1 MNSPSSYG
9 DLELDSEVL
18 NELAV
23 IEATH
28 FASASN
34 PVDQRSP
41 FEKEPPLTNP
51 GSDDVFD
58 PIASTSS
65 LVDQRSKKEPLTNS
79 DSDDLFDPTFDMGIQ
94 DLEELDAAIEDA
106 YRRKT
111 VLHLNHPLPRQLV
124 ITSRGDGKSPRSS
137 SPDKPRSSRRGTQ
150 KKSPKHSID
159 HKVEKLDH
167 IAFVKSGAK
176 GKRKARDSDEEGD
189 DEEGDEEG
197 EMDTQRRPVSKR
209 QRGQGQTRH
218 PCKPPSHEV
227 QHINAVTDADTCSGI
242 DSDDPI
248 DFL

>member
-1 MNSPSSYG
+1 MYSLLVRHFFCFCFCKQPPYPVMNSLSSYG

-41 FEKEPPLTNP
+41 FEKEPPLTNS
-51 GSDDVFD
+51 GSDDV
-58 PIASTSS
+58 
-65 LVDQRSKKEPLTNS
+65 
-79 DSDDLFDPTFDMGIQ
+79 FDPTFDMGIQ
-94 DLEELDAAIEDA
+94 DLEELDATIEDA

-150 KKSPKHSID
+150 QKSPKHSID

-189 DEEGDEEG
+189 EEE

>member
-1 MNSPSSYG
+1 VNEAHQSALQSALQ
-9 DLELDSEVL
+9 LEVRLSRSMTRTRTPLYCVSDRTV
-18 NELAV
+18 NRYPT
-23 IEATH
+23 IEAR
-28 FASASN
+28 N
-34 PVDQRSP
+34 
-41 FEKEPPLTNP
+41 
-51 GSDDVFD
+51 
-58 PIASTSS
+58 
-65 LVDQRSKKEPLTNS
+65 
-79 DSDDLFDPTFDMGIQ
+79 
-94 DLEELDAAIEDA
+94 
-106 YRRKT
+106 
-111 VLHLNHPLPRQLV
+111 
-124 ITSRGDGKSPRSS
+124 KSPR
-137 SPDKPRSSRRGTQ
+137 
-150 KKSPKHSID
+150 HSID